1 MIRLLTRGWNGKRN
15 WALFS
20 SIPHL
25 IGQRRRK
32 YRTEEITLRS
42 MDMKERTSTRLQIP
56 SWCTALL
63 ELVARPLRPKER
75 SPDLVEQSR
84 NFVRTRGFSTKDRLV
99 RDRFRTGQR
108 SKGSL
113 SPQSEMN
120 NFRGSIHAQR
130 KPVPNAVRDNKFAL
144 AAAVKSR
151 PITEHGGPKSQ
162 LLVQH

>member
-1 MIRLLTRGWNGKRN
+1 MAQGTCVSLSENVAPVIRLLHLGWNGKRN

-25 IGQRRRK
+25 IGQRRLK

-56 SWCTALL
+56 SWCTAPL

-84 NFVRTRGFSTKDRLV
+84 SFV
-99 RDRFRTGQR
+99 
-108 SKGSL
+108 
-113 SPQSEMN
+113 
-120 NFRGSIHAQR
+120 
-130 KPVPNAVRDNKFAL
+130 
-144 AAAVKSR
+144 
-151 PITEHGGPKSQ
+151 
-162 LLVQH
+162 